1 MEFLNG
7 HPFWYRFDNMPGS
20 SEDAAIFVKY
30 SLKLHTFFLSHEDFY
45 KWFTE
50 FREICRKKR
59 KAFSIFE
66 MIIDGYPTAFYADI
80 EGLSPLSAHADELLE
95 IRHTMKKIF
104 RAKYSEMGGNAG
116 RLVFMEDHR
125 VSKGFHK
132 TSFQVIGPSEM
143 FLDVK
148 RHGSMHNYAK
158 RLNGILTPAILQM
171 NMNIDFHNKNRT
183 TNNMLDMAVYNHK
196 RGMRTWGSAKSSESG
211 GFRLCEECRFLD
223 FRSCFINLN
232 IPLDELDRHTFIE
245 CTPPSDEATSVV
257 KRNKGVSR
265 ETTTKSSVC
274 DKTLTPE
281 RQATLERIEKL
292 LTQDYNHKLTSVQF
306 DKVFMSRDQYRIDGS
321 RDCPICDVV
330 HDSNG
335 AYVTD
340 LENGQ
345 YQYKCLTPSPLS
357 SHSKTIGT
365 HTNRV
370 ASDGGSKEYVQSLIG
385 IPERCVMLCAS
396 MGSGKTYAIIEYI
409 RSLPPTE
416 SVAWMVPRTAMASC
430 IMGRLIDLGFKS
442 YKETIHHKRLVI
454 EYESVYKID
463 YPHGNIVLDEC
474 RSLLKS
480 AVARKTN
487 GDNLLK
493 NLDTLISLCK
503 QSTKTFLVDADLY
516 YDGACESLCEE
527 VFAPEDVFRIN
538 HTGGT
543 TSLKHIFVYRE
554 DFYSKLYASIEKG
567 ERVVVT
573 CGASVDLKEIAVGAS
588 RVIEKKHM
596 IQSGKYIDFPKVSIA
611 VSEKLF
617 GKNVFPDTPK
627 NEANEARISDIS
639 DKIEEENLIDRY
651 IYESTSEVRYAVAR
665 VLRANPFRND
675 DNLAHFVAQTI
686 NESDDVPYVQY
697 GEYMDPVDLA
707 EIVFS
712 KFSAL
717 HSHVTLEQVRSAIRD
732 MDVLTCDRYIRC
744 DKFNID
750 LKKIRTSDKVGA
762 YHAECSI
769 KGELEDVS
777 VHWDRYQVILYTSCI
792 TVSVDYQGAIDR
804 VFCLP
809 SIWSATSREG
819 EQMNN
824 RTRKNISGEVI
835 MCLHGDQ
842 CTPSDVG
849 FYKVFGEKLSAIIT
863 MAKYAGDAKTEYD
876 SVLTNTVLKK
886 GFGYKASFVPTLATK
901 LHAWD
906 LVEAQEKT
914 ANWYGTFLRILKDRG
929 HTWDW
934 REIENSAQEKQSEL
948 VEKNHLIQLGKRL
961 RVQEAERVKNAIE
974 TRKHIM
980 SLTDMDQRK
989 EARGSLTDTK
999 KKLDAERAENVA
1011 NKKSSRQAIL
1021 AKSEFCSQATKR
1033 KQHISK
1039 KLCDDLGSIDV
1050 KDITTK
1056 ALKDALGKK
1065 IQGSAVPID
1074 HLTLRKAA
1082 VHKYFTEKLSGK
1094 QVLFFEKHKRAI
1106 FNRAMHS
1113 TYSLPVRQR
1122 IHSIQIETGMSLEFV
1137 PLDAKLVQILEEI
1150 TKNLGLSSFQ
1160 DTSAFDWHQIFKG
1173 SQFGAIETDVMTLDE
1188 MTMRS
1193 SKDKNSRLLA
1203 NMTDEGRSKTIL
1215 SRMRHYFKVLLE
1227 LNIRRKQLTRRV
1239 DGVQT
1244 KKTVFFIE
1252 DMVSSI
1258 TSLEHRICD
1267 QRWFMGVCDA
1277 YDMHILDKFQ
1287 TIHRERAHMHSLDA
1301 CLFPFMDSCDS
1312 RV

>member
-1 MEFLNG
+1 MLDTGILYGDANFEADYRSVMIDCDWLDAFT
-7 HPFWYRFDNMPGS
+7 PFVVRTQASDLIA
-20 SEDAAIFVKY
+20 E
-30 SLKLHTFFLSHEDFY
+30 E
-45 KWFTE
+45 
-50 FREICRKKR
+50 KR

-80 EGLSPLSAHADELLE
+80 EGLSPLSAPADELLE

-132 TSFQVIGPSEM
+132 TSFHVIGPSEM

-158 RLNGILTPAILQM
+158 RLNLILTPAILQL

-183 TNNMLDMAVYNHK
+183 TNSVLDMAVYNHK

-265 ETTTKSSVC
+265 ETTTKSSIC

-292 LTQDYNHKLTSVQF
+292 LTQDYNHKLTSVRF
-306 DKVFMSRDQYRIDGS
+306 DKVYMSKDQYRIDGS

-345 YQYKCLTPSPLS
+345 YMYKCLTPSPLS
-357 SHSKTIGT
+357 SRSKMIGT
-365 HTNRV
+365 ATNRF
-370 ASDGGSKEYVQSLIG
+370 ASDGGSKEYVQTLIG

-396 MGSGKTYAIIEYI
+396 MGSGKTYAIIGYI

-416 SVAWMVPRTAMASC
+416 SVAAWMVPRTAMASC

-442 YKETIHHKRLVI
+442 YKETIHHKRLAI
-454 EYESVYKID
+454 EYESVGKIN

-516 YDGACESLCEE
+516 YDGACESLREE
-527 VFAPEDVFRIN
+527 VFAPEDIFRIN
-538 HTGGT
+538 HTGGST
-543 TSLKHIFVYRE
+543 TRNHVFMNRE
-554 DFYSKLYASIEKG
+554 GFYSKLYASIEKG
-567 ERVVVT
+567 ERVIVT
-573 CGASVDLKEIAVGAS
+573 CGSSMDLKEIAVGAS
-588 RVIEKKHM
+588 RVIEKKRM
-596 IQSGKYIDFPKVSIA
+596 VQSGKYIDAQEVSVA

-617 GKNVFPDTPK
+617 GKNVLPDTQK
-627 NEANEARISDIS
+627 NEANEARINDIS
-639 DKIEEENLIDRY
+639 DKIEEDNLIDRY
-651 IYESTSEVRYAVAR
+651 IYESTGEVRYAVAR
-665 VLRANPFRND
+665 VLRENPCRHE
-675 DNLAHFVAQTI
+675 DNLVDFVAETI
-686 NESDDVPYVQY
+686 NDSDDVPNVQC
-697 GEYMDPVDLA
+697 GEYMDPENLA

-717 HSHVTLEQVRSAIRD
+717 HSHVTLEQVRSVIRD
-732 MDVLTCDRYIRC
+732 MDVLTCDKYIRC

-777 VHWDRYQVILYTSCI
+777 VHWDRYQVILFTSCI
-792 TVSVDYQGAIDR
+792 TVSVDYQGGIDR

-809 SIWSATSREG
+809 SIWSATPREA

-824 RTRKNISGEVI
+824 RGRNNISGEVI
-835 MCLHGDQ
+835 VCLNGDQ
-842 CTPSDVG
+842 CTPSDVD
-849 FYKVFGEKLSAIIT
+849 FHKVFGEKLSAIIT
-863 MAKYAGDAKTEYD
+863 MAKYAGEAKTEYD
-876 SVLTNTVLKK
+876 SVLTNSVLKT
-886 GFGYKASFVPTLATK
+886 GFGYKASFMPTLATK

-914 ANWYGTFLRILKDRG
+914 TNWYGTFMRILKDRG

-934 REIENSAQEKQSEL
+934 TEIENSALEKQSHL
-948 VEKNHLIQLGKRL
+948 VEKSHLIQLGKRL
-961 RVQEAERVKNAIE
+961 RVQEATRVKHAIE
-974 TRKHIM
+974 TRKRIM
-980 SLTDMDQRK
+980 SLEDMNQRK
-989 EARGSLTDTK
+989 EARGSLKDAK

-1011 NKKSSRQAIL
+1011 NKKNSRQAIL
-1021 AKSEFCSQATKR
+1021 SKNELCSQASKR
-1033 KQHISK
+1033 KKHISK
-1039 KLCDDLGSIDV
+1039 KLCDDLESIDV

-1056 ALKDALGKK
+1056 ALKDALSKK
-1065 IQGSAVPID
+1065 IQGSAVPIE

-1082 VHKYFTEKLSGK
+1082 VQKYFIKRLSGE

-1106 FNRAMHS
+1106 FNRVMHN

-1122 IHSIQIETGMSLEFV
+1122 LHSIQIETGMSLEFV
-1137 PLDAKLVQILEEI
+1137 PLDAKIVQILEEI
-1150 TKNLGLSSFQ
+1150 TKKLGLSSLE
-1160 DTSAFDWHQIFKG
+1160 DASTFDWHQIFKG
-1173 SQFGAIETDVMTLDE
+1173 NQ
-1188 MTMRS
+1188 
-1193 SKDKNSRLLA
+1193 
-1203 NMTDEGRSKTIL
+1203 
-1215 SRMRHYFKVLLE
+1215 Y
-1227 LNIRRKQLTRRV
+1227 
-1239 DGVQT
+1239 
-1244 KKTVFFIE
+1244 
-1252 DMVSSI
+1252 
-1258 TSLEHRICD
+1258 
-1267 QRWFMGVCDA
+1267 
-1277 YDMHILDKFQ
+1277 
-1287 TIHRERAHMHSLDA
+1287 
-1301 CLFPFMDSCDS
+1301 
-1312 RV
+1312 